1 MDYGVIGVG
10 AIAEAIVTGLCLED
24 PPRLVLS
31 PRNAETS
38 ARLAERFATVEV
50 AASNQAVLDAA
61 PVVLLCLRPQLARDV
76 LPELRFKEEHV
87 VISAMAGIPID
98 ELRRIVAPATDV
110 VRCIPLPSVARRA
123 DTTPI
128 HPPHPVAK
136 ALFARL
142 GDPIEV
148 PDPRAYD
155 GFAVAT
161 ATVAAHFAYLRTIAQ
176 WLEPLGISP
185 DDASRYVAA
194 AFAGVGATLA
204 DHHDFEHLARDH
216 ATVGGINELFLDT
229 LTEAGVYDDV
239 RAGLDRVLARLSE
252 L

>member
-1 MDYGVIGVG
+1 
-10 AIAEAIVTGLCLED
+10 
-24 PPRLVLS
+24 
-31 PRNAETS
+31 
-38 ARLAERFATVEV
+38 
-50 AASNQAVLDAA
+50 
-61 PVVLLCLRPQLARDV
+61 
-76 LPELRFKEEHV
+76 
-87 VISAMAGIPID
+87 MAGISIE

-128 HPPHPVAK
+128 HPPHPVAR

-148 PDPRAYD
+148 ADPRAYD

-161 ATVAAHFAYLRTIAQ
+161 ATVAAHYAYLRAVAQ
-176 WLEPLGISP
+176 WLEPLGIP
-185 DDASRYVAA
+185 GEDASRYVAA
-194 AFAGVGATLA
+194 TFAGVGATLA

-216 ATVGGINELFLDT
+216 ATAGGINELFLET

-239 RAGLDRVLARLSE
+239 RSGLDRVLARLSE